1 MKTRILFVTTVAAI
15 LLSQPL
21 SLSPAFSA
29 TQGLSP
35 WIGTWRLNPSKSTPT
50 SNSPYK
56 RVTLKIEPWED
67 GLKVV
72 YDMVGIRGGVNHV
85 EWTGRFD
92 GKDYPVQGVDELMT
106 NAYNRINDHTYS
118 IVIKRDGQTFTTVKV
133 SVSSDGRSLTAITT
147 GKNAQ
152 GQDTSTTAV
161 YDRL

>member
-1 MKTRILFVTTVAAI
+1 MKTRILFATTVAAI

-21 SLSPAFSA
+21 IQSPAFSA
-29 TQGLSP
+29 TQGPSP

-56 RVTLKIEPWED
+56 RVTLKIESWED

-92 GKDYPVQGVDELMT
+92 GKDYLVQGVDE
-106 NAYNRINDHTYS
+106 
-118 IVIKRDGQTFTTVKV
+118 V
-133 SVSSDGRSLTAITT
+133 
-147 GKNAQ
+147 
-152 GQDTSTTAV
+152 
-161 YDRL
+161 